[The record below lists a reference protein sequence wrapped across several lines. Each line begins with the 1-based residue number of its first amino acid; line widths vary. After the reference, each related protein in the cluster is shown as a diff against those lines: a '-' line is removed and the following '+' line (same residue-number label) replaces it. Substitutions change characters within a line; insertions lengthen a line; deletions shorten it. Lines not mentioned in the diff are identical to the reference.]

1 MQDLTNISKKETT
14 AVDITMEDFSNAI
27 AHSFKTIEEG
37 DILSVTVINVSDTG
51 VTVDLD
57 YYTDGFIPLEEL
69 SYDPNYKAQHE
80 IKEGDTLSAM
90 VYRIDDEDGNV
101 LLSLKRAQNILSWDI
116 LKEGFQNKTIYHIKV
131 TDAVN
136 AGTEAYLKG
145 IRAFIPASQLS
156 LEYVEDTSSYIGKE
170 LDVII
175 IDLQEDSKK
184 LVLSAKEVLKMNA
197 ISERNE
203 QISKL
208 QRGSVV
214 TGVIEKIAP
223 YGVFVK
229 INEELSGLVHISE
242 ICNKFISTPKEVVKL
257 GETVTVK
264 IIDIKD
270 GKLSLSMKALE
281 EIPSSETETEEND
294 IATEYSSNEE
304 ASTSLGALLSNLKL

>member
-1 MQDLTNISKKETT
+1 M
-14 AVDITMEDFSNAI
+14 
-27 AHSFKTIEEG
+27 
-37 DILSVTVINVSDTG
+37 
-51 VTVDLD
+51 
-57 YYTDGFIPLEEL
+57 
-69 SYDPNYKAQHE
+69 
-80 IKEGDTLSAM
+80 
-90 VYRIDDEDGNV
+90 
-101 LLSLKRAQNILSWDI
+101 
-116 LKEGFQNKTIYHIKV
+116 
-131 TDAVN
+131 
-136 AGTEAYLKG
+136 
-145 IRAFIPASQLS
+145 
-156 LEYVEDTSSYIGKE
+156 
-170 LDVII
+170 
-175 IDLQEDSKK
+175 QEDSKK